1 MTIFFVIKNTHKG
14 IFVFKNRSGGS
25 FINMKKDTLI
35 LFSLINV
42 QFLGLTNYVDVF
54 IAKY

>member
-54 IAKY
+54 YC